1 MRTTKR
7 RPGNLAYWLVMVA
20 AFTAAW
26 SGVNVASV
34 KLVDMVLA
42 IAAVTAVGALTSSP
56 FHPPWWVN
64 VGAIAIGT
72 ILVVHAIA
80 PTSYRYLNSRLRPNA
95 AVLTA
100 GEAPY
105 VVGLE
110 WLVALLVL
118 PWLVVSVVNCT
129 GRPVYPIAWA
139 WMAGAAL
146 SAGVALSDFFGLS
159 QIGPEVTGL
168 PHFSGRETGLATHP
182 NNLGFSCVMTVPVAI
197 HLASKR
203 HLIGVGCVALL
214 VCGILLSGSR
224 GSQLGIV
231 LALVLAAVLVPSR
244 ARLTPL
250 MVYITCW
257 AGVIIAWQW
266 DTVTAQFGEMLR
278 FANTG
283 DTLRSNSLRSLLAR
297 QALSDFDYNP
307 AIGIGYEVLV
317 DAHSIYLQILAA
329 GGLLLATGM
338 VLFWFGLVRAGWRL
352 RYFDPIAIFLVAS
365 VIVWLAVGLVENQL
379 TDRYIYFPV
388 AAIAAL
394 AVRHQRRSDAVTT
407 DSEVGDLHDVRNA
420 NQ

>member
-1 MRTTKR
+1 VRTTER
-7 RPGNLAYWLVMVA
+7 RPGHLAYWLLVVA

-26 SGVNVASV
+26 TGVHLGSV
-34 KLVDMVLA
+34 KLVDMVLTM
-42 IAAVTAVGALTSSP
+42 AAVTAVGALASIR

-80 PTSYRYLNSRLRPNA
+80 PTSYRYLNSRLRHNGT
-95 AVLTA
+95 VLTP

-118 PWLVVSVVNCT
+118 PWLLVSVINCT

-159 QIGPEVTGL
+159 QIGPTVTGL
-168 PHFSGRETGLATHP
+168 SHFSGRETGLATHP

-203 HLIGVGCVALL
+203 HLIGVGCLALL

-224 GSQLGIV
+224 GSQLGLV
-231 LALVLAAVLVPSR
+231 LALVLTAVLVPSR

-250 MVYITCW
+250 MIYVTCW
-257 AGVIIAWQW
+257 VSVIIIWQW
-266 DTVTAQFGEMLR
+266 GTVTAQFGEMLR
-278 FANTG
+278 FTNTS
-283 DTLRSNSLRSLLAR
+283 DTFRSNSLRSLLAR

-307 AIGIGYEVLV
+307 TIGIGYEVLV

-338 VLFWFGLVRAGWRL
+338 LLFWFGLVRAGWRL
-352 RYFDPIAIFLVAS
+352 RHVDPIGIFLVAS
-365 VIVWLAVGLVENQL
+365 IIVWLAVGLVENQL

-388 AAIAAL
+388 AAIAAMT
-394 AVRHQRRSDAVTT
+394 VRHQGKLDAAA
-407 DSEVGDLHDVRNA
+407 DSWVGDRHGVQNA
-420 NQ
+420 LQ